1 MQRRI
6 DKMARLHAFQRRE
19 NIGFTGAGAQ
29 TQETADRQRQRGV
42 EVKFLRHIANT
53 QFFLALNHAFIGCD
67 QTQHHAHQGGFAC
80 AAGPLGSFVVWRRM
94 SYFGDTLA
102 HASLLGV
109 AFGLLLDVNP
119 FYAVIVVTLLLA
131 AGLVWLEKRPHLAI
145 DTLLGIMAHSALSL
159 GLVVV
164 SLMSNIRVDLM
175 AYLFGDLLA
184 VTPEDLIAIAVGVV
198 VVLAIL
204 LWQWRNLLAM
214 TVSPDLAFV
223 DGVKL
228 QRVKLL
234 LMLVTALT
242 IGVAMKFVGALII
255 TSLLI
260 IPAATARRFARTPE
274 QMAGV
279 AVIIGMIAVT
289 GGLTFSAFYDT
300 PAGPSVVLSAAVLF
314 ILSMMKKTAN

>member
-1 MQRRI
+1 MI
-6 DKMARLHAFQRRE
+6 ELLFP
-19 NIGFTGAGAQ
+19 GWLAGIM
-29 TQETADRQRQRGV
+29 
-42 EVKFLRHIANT
+42 L
-53 QFFLALNHAFIGCD
+53 
-67 QTQHHAHQGGFAC
+67 AC

-119 FYAVIVVTLLLA
+119 FYAVIAVTLLLA
-131 AGLVWLEKRPHLAI
+131 GGLVWLEKRPQLAI

-175 AYLFGDLLA
+175 AYLF
-184 VTPEDLIAIAVGVV
+184 
-198 VVLAIL
+198 
-204 LWQWRNLLAM
+204 WQWRNLLSM
-214 TVSPDLAFV
+214 TISPDLAFV

-279 AVIIGMIAVT
+279 AVLVGMVAVT

-300 PAGPSVVLSAAVLF
+300 PAGPSVVLCAALLF
-314 ILSMMKKTAN
+314 ILSMMKKQAS

>member
-1 MQRRI
+1 MI
-6 DKMARLHAFQRRE
+6 ELLLP
-19 NIGFTGAGAQ
+19 GWLAGIM
-29 TQETADRQRQRGV
+29 
-42 EVKFLRHIANT
+42 L
-53 QFFLALNHAFIGCD
+53 
-67 QTQHHAHQGGFAC
+67 AC

-184 VTPEDLIAIAVGVV
+184 VTPEDLIAIAIGVV
-198 VVLAIL
+198 VVLGIL

-260 IPAATARRFARTPE
+260 IPAATARRFAKTPE
-274 QMAGV
+274 SMLGY
-279 AVIIGMIAVT
+279 AVGFSILAVT
-289 GGLTFSAFYDT
+289 GGLLLSGYKDT
-300 PAGPSVVLSAAVLF
+300 PAGPSVVICAGLLFVLSL
-314 ILSMMKKTAN
+314 IKKERN

>member
-1 MQRRI
+1 MI
-6 DKMARLHAFQRRE
+6 ELLFP
-19 NIGFTGAGAQ
+19 GWLAGIM
-29 TQETADRQRQRGV
+29 
-42 EVKFLRHIANT
+42 L
-53 QFFLALNHAFIGCD
+53 
-67 QTQHHAHQGGFAC
+67 AC

-119 FYAVIVVTLLLA
+119 FYAVIAVTLLLA
-131 AGLVWLEKRPHLAI
+131 GGLVWLEKRPQLAI

-164 SLMSNIRVDLM
+164 SLMSNIRVDL
-175 AYLFGDLLA
+175 YGFTCSVSLLA
-184 VTPEDLIAIAVGVV
+184 VTPEDLISIAIGVV
-198 VVLAIL
+198 IVVAIL
-204 LWQWRNLLAM
+204 FWQWRNLLSM
-214 TVSPDLAFV
+214 TISPDLAFV

-279 AVIIGMIAVT
+279 AVLVGMLAVT

-300 PAGPSVVLSAAVLF
+300 PAGPSVVLCAALLF
-314 ILSMMKKTAN
+314 IISMMKKQAS